1 MNILRSQPGLL
12 NGPHVAPIP
21 VAPSDELQQ
30 LREEFRLEK
39 QSKAAVVESLRAL
52 KMIQTEMHKKLTK
65 YEAETPSTLLLQV
78 VQWVAFVFYY

>member
-1 MNILRSQPGLL
+1 MKFLKEHKGFISGT
-12 NGPHVAPIP
+12 HMAPIP

-30 LREEFRLEK
+30 LREELHLEK

-65 YEAETPSTLLLQV
+65 YEAETPSTLLEQV